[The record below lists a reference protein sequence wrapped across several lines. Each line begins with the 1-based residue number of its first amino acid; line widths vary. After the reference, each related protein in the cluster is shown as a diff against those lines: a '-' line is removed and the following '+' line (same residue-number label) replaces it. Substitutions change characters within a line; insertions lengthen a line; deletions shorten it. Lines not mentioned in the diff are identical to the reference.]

1 MAEEIVL
8 EARDITKIYPGTK
21 ALDGVTFKVRKGK
34 VNVLIGENGAG
45 KSTLM
50 KIVAGVE
57 TPTSGKIFIDG
68 EEVSYSTPAEALE
81 HGVGMIHQE
90 LNLFPNLNIA
100 ENIYMTREIKKNA
113 ITIDHKKQLEEA
125 KHYLDR
131 LQLFVDPT
139 TLVKDLR
146 AGQQQIVEICKV
158 LSQHS
163 DIIIMDEPTSSLSQ
177 SEVNILFNIINDLKK
192 SDVTIIY
199 ISHRLEE
206 IMTIGDYITI
216 LRDGH
221 FVAEN
226 EVKNIDI
233 PWIIAKM
240 TNNNKVQRIESSRI
254 PGEEILRVEH
264 LSLPK
269 EGGGYILK
277 DVSFTLHRNEILG
290 IYGLRGA
297 GRTELL
303 ECLIGAQPNM
313 EGEIYLEGKKLTSK
327 TISDRIK
334 EGFSLIPEDR
344 KNLGILANLSIEK
357 NMTISNLKRFTKKT
371 LVSTNKEEEA
381 VNGMVK
387 NLQIKLASAKN
398 LITSLSGGNQQKVI
412 IGKSLLT
419 NVKVLLMDEPTRGI
433 DVAAKH
439 DVFTICDKLA
449 NQGFAVIFVS
459 SEMQEIL
466 AVPDRTIVLSGG
478 RLNGEFSSEEVTQEK
493 LVKASALDL
502 NAKED

>member
-221 FVAEN
+221 FVAED